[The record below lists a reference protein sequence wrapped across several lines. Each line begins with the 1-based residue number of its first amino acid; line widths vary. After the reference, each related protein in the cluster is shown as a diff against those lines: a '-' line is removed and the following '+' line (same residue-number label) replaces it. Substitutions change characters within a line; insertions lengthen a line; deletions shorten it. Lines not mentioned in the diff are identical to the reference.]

1 MDRQKR
7 SRLVRRSRAGAC
19 WRPWAHWLLALAWPR
34 APALATSSG
43 PTAATASPGSGQRTS
58 GTGGNAAF
66 ANPLK
71 IPPLLTPRTDAQG
84 RKVFD
89 LALETGTSTF
99 LPGTTTATWG
109 VNGAYL
115 GPTLQAS
122 RGDRV
127 LIHVHNRLPEMT
139 TMHWHGMH
147 LPAVDDGGPHQM
159 IAPGATWSPSWT
171 IDQPAAT
178 LWYHPH
184 PDGQTAN
191 QVYRGIAGLFII
203 HDPNAD
209 ALPLPNRYGVNDIP
223 LVLQDKNL
231 NPDGSLNFAD
241 GTVGSGSRAQH
252 LGRLGQT
259 ILVDGTYRPR
269 LAVGDQRVRF
279 RLLNGSDA
287 RIYNVGFADGR
298 TFFLIGTDE
307 GLIAHPVPLQRIQL
321 APGERAEIVVTF
333 RPGEKIMLRSFAPDL
348 DLSAL
353 GNGGNGGGAT
363 AATASGTAATGRNG
377 GNGGPAS
384 ESQLNGGGQ
393 SFDLLQISAAATLR
407 TSPSLPARL
416 ATLPPPDPAA
426 ATRTRVFE
434 LDRTDAING
443 QQMDMNRV
451 DAVVMAGSTE
461 IWEVRGFLPHD
472 FHIHGVSF
480 RVIQYGNGPIPPQLQ
495 GWKDTVY
502 VPPEQTVRLLV
513 HFGSYADPHHPYM
526 YHCHILQ
533 HEDAGMMGQF
543 VVINPGQQA
552 QVNVGGTYDGGGM

>member
-1 MDRQKR
+1 MKH
-7 SRLVRRSRAGAC
+7 RLRT
-19 WRPWAHWLLALAWPR
+19 ALA
-34 APALATSSG
+34 AGTVLGLVAVAGCT
-43 PTAATASPGSGQRTS
+43 TASPSDSGSKAASQGGSSPSVPQSSGTS
-58 GTGGNAAF
+58 GGLTF
-66 ANPLK
+66 QNPLK

-89 LALETGTSTF
+89 LTAQTGTSTF

-115 GPTLQAS
+115 GPTLRVS

-127 LIHVHNRLPEMT
+127 LMHVHNHLPAMT

-159 IAPGATWSPSWT
+159 IMPGATWSPSWT
-171 IDQPAAT
+171 IDQPATT

-184 PDGQTAN
+184 PDGQTAD
-191 QVYRGIAGLFII
+191 QVYRGVAGMFII
-203 HDPNAD
+203 DDPNTA
-209 ALPLPNRYGVNDIP
+209 ALPLPSRYGVNDIP
-223 LVLQDKNL
+223 LIIQDKQL
-231 NPDGSLNFAD
+231 NADGSLNFA
-241 GTVGSGSRAQH
+241 GGSADSGPRALQT
-252 LGRLGQT
+252 GRLGQT
-259 ILVDGTYRPR
+259 ILVNGTHSPH

-287 RIYNVGFADGR
+287 RIYNIGFADGR
-298 TFFLIGTDE
+298 AFDLIATDE
-307 GLIAHPVPLQRIQL
+307 GLVGHPVRLQRIQL
-321 APGERAEIVVTF
+321 APGERAEIVATIH
-333 RPGEKIMLRSFAPDL
+333 PGEKIVLRSFAPDL
-348 DLSAL
+348 GLTAP
-353 GNGGNGGGAT
+353 GNGGNGGG
-363 AATASGTAATGRNG
+363 SNGGNGFGNG
-377 GNGGPAS
+377 GNGGNGSGNGGNGS

-393 SFDLLQISAAATLR
+393 SFDLLQIRAAAALR
-407 TSPSLPARL
+407 PSPALPARL
-416 ATLPPPDPAA
+416 ATIPAPDIAK
-426 ATRTRVFE
+426 ATRTRQFE

-461 IWEVRGFLPHD
+461 IWQVHGFLPHD

-480 RVIQYGNGPIPPQLQ
+480 RVISYAGGAPPPQLA

-502 VPPEQTVRLLV
+502 VPPFQTVRLLV
-513 HFGSYADPHHPYM
+513 HFGDYADPHHPYM

-543 VVINPGQQA
+543 VVINPGQQS
-552 QVNVGGTYDGGGM
+552 QVSVGPAYDGGSS